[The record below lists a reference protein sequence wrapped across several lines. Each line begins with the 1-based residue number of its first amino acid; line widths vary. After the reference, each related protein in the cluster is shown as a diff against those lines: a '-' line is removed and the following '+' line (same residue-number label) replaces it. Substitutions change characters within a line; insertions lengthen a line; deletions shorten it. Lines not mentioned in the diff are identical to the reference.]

1 MMEKINEKR
10 LAVLKV
16 ALELLKVVQE
26 RQEIE
31 IKPILMDNDVK
42 ELAVG
47 EYLYNG
53 LTTMDSITYTINHLR
68 KPFEYSNL
76 SEELEDLQKENI
88 EIALDKILE
97 IFEFIKKGELTT
109 VGHFT
114 DYTRVLWILRKDLRG
129 N

>member
-1 MMEKINEKR
+1 MEKINEKR

-26 RQEIE
+26 KQEIE
-31 IKPILMDNDVK
+31 LKPMIMENNVK
-42 ELAVG
+42 DLIVG
-47 EYLYNG
+47 ECLYNG

-68 KPFEYSNL
+68 KPFESSNL
-76 SEELEDLQKENI
+76 SDELENLQKENI
-88 EIALDKILE
+88 EIALNKILE

>member
-1 MMEKINEKR
+1 MEKINEKR

-16 ALELLKVVQE
+16 ALELLKVVQK

-42 ELAVG
+42 ELAVA
-47 EYLYNG
+47 ECLYNG

-68 KPFEYSNL
+68 KPFESSNL
-76 SEELEDLQKENI
+76 SEELENLQKENI

-114 DYTRVLWILRKDLRG
+114 DYTRVLWILRKDLKG
-129 N
+129 

>member
-1 MMEKINEKR
+1 MEKINEKR

-47 EYLYNG
+47 ECLYNG
-53 LTTMDSITYTINHLR
+53 LTIMDSITYTINHLR
-68 KPFEYSNL
+68 KPFESSNL
-76 SEELEDLQKENI
+76 SEELENLQKENI